1 MRENKIDF
9 MKKKLVLA
17 YSGGLDT
24 SFCTHYLS
32 NEEGYEV
39 HTVMV
44 NTGGF
49 TGEEIKDLE
58 AKALKFGA
66 SKHLSIDATD
76 DYYNHCIR
84 FLIFGNVMRN
94 RNYPISVSS
103 ERSFQ
108 ALKVINYARSMG
120 INTIAHGS
128 TGAGNDQVRF
138 DAIFQVMAPEIEVI
152 APIRDLRLSREQ
164 EIDYLVKAGLEFN
177 FEKSKYSINQGL
189 WGTSVGGKE
198 TLTSAKELPDAAFP
212 VKELKQGSEVLEID
226 FDKGEPVKIN
236 GNSFSDPVK
245 LIQYLES
252 IASVYGIGR
261 DVHVGETIIGIKGRV
276 GFQAS
281 AAYILINSHY
291 ALEKHVLSKWQQ
303 HWKEQLGNWYGMFIH
318 EGLFLEPVMRD
329 IENFLISSQ
338 RNVSGKVFVR
348 LRPYSL
354 NITGVESPKDLM
366 NSGVAKYGE
375 EIGAWTG
382 DDVKGFTKIF
392 SNPMKIYYTVNEQE
406 KPEF

>member
-1 MRENKIDF
+1 

-32 NEEGYEV
+32 NQENYEV
-39 HTVMV
+39 HTVIV

-49 TGEEIKDLE
+49 SNEEL
-58 AKALKFGA
+58 KALEEKAYKFGA
-66 SKHLSIDATD
+66 VKHHAIDATS
-76 DYYNHCIR
+76 DYYNFCIR
-84 FLIFGNVMRN
+84 FLIYGNVMRN

-108 ALKVINYARSMG
+108 ALKVINYARTMG

-138 DAIFQVMAPEIEVI
+138 EAIFQVMAPEIEVI
-152 APIRDLRLSREQ
+152 APIRDMRLSREQ
-164 EIDYLVKAGLEFN
+164 EIDYLVKAGIEFN

-198 TLTSAKELPDAAFP
+198 TLTSEKELPDEAFP
-212 VKELKQGSEVLEID
+212 VKNLKKDSEIIEIEFLNGD
-226 FDKGEPVKIN
+226 PYKIN
-236 GNSFSDPVK
+236 GKEFESQVK
-245 LIQYLES
+245 LIQFLEELTS
-252 IASVYGIGR
+252 QYAIGR

-281 AAYILINSHY
+281 AAYVLINAHY
-291 ALEKHVLSKWQQ
+291 SLEKHVLSKWQQ

-318 EGLFLEPVMRD
+318 EGQFLDPVMRD
-329 IENFLISSQ
+329 IETFLVNTQ

-348 LRPYSL
+348 LKPFSM
-354 NITGVESPKDLM
+354 NVTGVESKKDLM
-366 NSGVAKYGE
+366 NSGFARYGE

-382 DDVKGFTKIF
+382 EDVKGFTKIF
-392 SNPMKIYYTVNEQE
+392 SNPMKIYYTVNSQE
-406 KPEF
+406 KPEI